1 MPTLIVYSNSHGA
14 TTSGV
19 DLLAAKLVGRVMSVD
34 LKKNENPDPSNYEA
48 VVVGGSVFD
57 GQMPKRVRRY
67 LEARSALLKT
77 KKLGLFTSSL
87 AEGDKAEK
95 ELQGAFPADLIAHA
109 AAKGHFGV
117 DVAIDRMNFLEKMA
131 AKKTGLIDSVSKL
144 ASGAIEAFAAV
155 MSEGLESSDGL

>member
-48 VVVGGSVFD
+48 VVVGGSIFD
-57 GQMPKRVRRY
+57 GEMPKRVRRY

-87 AEGDKAEK
+87 SEGDKAEK
-95 ELQGAFPADLIAHA
+95 ELQAAFPADLIGHA
-109 AAKGHFGV
+109 AAKGFFGA
-117 DVAIDRMNFLEKMA
+117 DVEMDRMNFLEKMA
-131 AKKTGLIDSVSKL
+131 AKKVGLTAGVSKL
-144 ASGAIEAFAAV
+144 DAEAIAAFAAKI
-155 MSEGLESSDGL
+155 SEGLESPDGL